1 MSGARTESFTPMM
14 TMMLLST
21 SEAECTASLIIAP
34 ELAKMP
40 ASSLKSESTA
50 LPAMLTRE
58 TRVAVFSK
66 SMSADTKRSLP

>member
-1 MSGARTESFTPMM
+1 MM
-14 TMMLLST
+14 TMKLLST

-40 ASSLKSESTA
+40 ASSLRSESTA
-50 LPAMLTRE
+50 FPAMLTAE

-66 SMSADTKRSLP
+66 YVSSCMETAS